1 MRKRTAKLDV
11 RKGPV
16 GLGRLLLWLNTLV
29 VPAVITCT
37 VAGMHAALI
46 VGVVG
51 LLNAWY
57 LDRRVRP
64 KIERLNK
71 MLERILRSWE

>member
-1 MRKRTAKLDV
+1 MRERTAKLDV

-16 GLGRLLLWLNTLV
+16 GLGRLLLWLNTFV
-29 VPAVITCT
+29 VPMT
-37 VAGMHAALI
+37 VTYVMAGMHAALI

-64 KIERLNK
+64 KIERLSK
-71 MLERILRSWE
+71 VLERILRSWE